1 VVNHDANGDGK
12 PEQLEVS
19 ITMNTDGSKIRNIAI
34 LQTVVFSIQDKIDA
48 DLKVRFLNDFS
59 TPNGVSSLSAQ
70 GSIHLEQKENFALG
84 QLERQIGFEEVNDLA
99 YMLRKESIISFMMG
113 KFTKNATVDY
123 EVDATYISTSAS
135 NAEEEVKIDLL
146 MDIPVNQQI
155 RYTPNILDLYTTLWI
170 QYISLLILTAYVIY
184 VRILGSGF
192 TEKVLSST
200 VRSEIKR
207 PMITTGEK
215 IKNKRFNF

>member
-1 VVNHDANGDGK
+1 M
-12 PEQLEVS
+12 EVS

-48 DLKVRFLNDFS
+48 DLKVRFLNDFA

-84 QLERQIGFEEVNDLA
+84 KLERQIGFEEVNDLA
-99 YMLRKESIISFMMG
+99 YMLRKQSIISFMMQ
-113 KFTKNATVDY
+113 KFYKNATVDY
-123 EVDATYISTSAS
+123 EVDATYISTSSS
-135 NAEEEVKIDLL
+135 NTEEEVKIDLL

-155 RYTPNILDLYTTLWI
+155 RYTPNILDLFTTLWI
-170 QYISLLILTAYVIY
+170 QYVSLLCLTAYVIY

-192 TEKVLSST
+192 AEKVLSST

-207 PMITTGEK
+207 AMTNTGEK
-215 IKNKRFNF
+215 IKNRRFNF